1 MPINRKHKKCAFRET
16 SNYFKH
22 ITENHACMPRDRSL
36 HRHILRSAYRKGV
49 NRLDMFFLV
58 QRFCNVALAYPR
70 YSPIFFN
77 TRGDA
82 QSNLPWIPSDHTGTD
97 NLLPFVYIVCL
108 YIRRKEIQPCFFQF
122 FNFIDLSFKIV
133 KKPFMTT
140 SDTH

>member
-1 MPINRKHKKCAFRET
+1 MPINRKHK
-16 SNYFKH
+16 NVLLGKH
-22 ITENHACMPRDRSL
+22 RTILNILPKIMHVCHVIEVCIVTFFVQPTENVS
-36 HRHILRSAYRKGV
+36 

-58 QRFCNVALAYPR
+58 QRFCNVGSCL
-70 YSPIFFN
+70 STIFSNVFN
-77 TRGDA
+77 THGDA

>member
-1 MPINRKHKKCAFRET
+1 MHVCHVIEVCIVTFFVQP
-16 SNYFKH
+16 
-22 ITENHACMPRDRSL
+22 TENVS
-36 HRHILRSAYRKGV
+36 

-58 QRFCNVALAYPR
+58 QRFCNVGSCL
-70 YSPIFFN
+70 STIFSNVFN
-77 TRGDA
+77 THGDA